1 MASLTFLVNTVARS
15 VAPVVGVHRVQD
27 LARLLAGGG
36 RVQVDQGV
44 VVDPALQDRE
54 VGPDGGHVQRRGR
67 LRHRGSPGTGAQV
80 VGAGSLRQRS
90 YPSASSW
97 SASSGP
103 PDSTTRPSTITW
115 TMSGEM

>member
-36 RVQVDQGV
+36 RVQVDQRA

-54 VGPDGGHVQRRGR
+54 VGADGGHVQRRGR
-67 LRHRGSPGTGAQV
+67 LRHRGPPGTGAQV
-80 VGAGSLRQRS
+80 VAGSLRQRS

-103 PDSTTRPSTITW
+103 PDCTTRPSTITW
-115 TMSGEM
+115 TTSGEM